1 MPNFRKFCSIWS
13 IGRKLL
19 TLCIFCWWPI
29 IEWHLGEGDF
39 GNLRT
44 NWKQL
49 KEFRKRVNPTRL
61 APCGLTGLKCGLS
74 KYNHHQTLKLSN
86 HFNWEWRKPL
96 QWQSFSE
103 TEDWGGTIA
112 TKKKSNSWNERNLI
126 SWSVD
131 RVNSQP
137 VEYGGWKS
145 RHPLHNSAAVIFL
158 WIFGPKDFVHLS
170 TCPYSDRGGLLLCA
184 WEGGRKVFSEFHIFK
199 FLFQLRKSFSFKP
212 PHDSQWNLFTPI
224 GL

>member
-1 MPNFRKFCSIWS
+1 M
-13 IGRKLL
+13 
-19 TLCIFCWWPI
+19 TI

-112 TKKKSNSWNERNLI
+112 TKKKLNSWNERNLI

-137 VEYGGWKS
+137 GWKS
-145 RHPLHNSAAVIFL
+145 RHPLHNSAALIFL

-184 WEGGRKVFSEFHIFK
+184 WEEGEES
-199 FLFQLRKSFSFKP
+199 FLRISYFQISFSTPEEFQFQTSAWFAMKP
-212 PHDSQWNLFTPI
+212 IHSYRPVRSAPHPTKNIL
-224 GL
+224 